1 MDQWI
6 DGYAL
11 GASNFLMLLKKT
23 ERKGRTEN
31 ILGTAK
37 VEQSRIAI
45 PVVDGLNAVKDAP

>member
-1 MDQWI
+1 MCT
-6 DGYAL
+6 

-37 VEQSRIAI
+37 AEQSRITI

>member
-1 MDQWI
+1 MCT
-6 DGYAL
+6 

>member
-6 DGYAL
+6 DGCAL

-23 ERKGRTEN
+23 ERKGRNEN

-37 VEQSRIAI
+37 AEQSRIAI
-45 PVVDGLNAVKDAP
+45 PVVDGLNAVKDAT